1 MRTAVCAAGAAAMAL
16 TVAVMAAAQAEEKW
30 GVIAVGPS
38 KEWRISF
45 GYPNYSTALY
55 WARYFIRGGRE
66 VLAFR
71 DCGALVQ
78 NDTGLSAARARPWPT
93 STAAGSSPRHAT
105 RDPPEP
111 SRGPERR
118 HQVFRC
124 NSIVAQ
130 SIQAF
135 SMSFACASRTGAEG
149 FVSLNHC

>member
-1 MRTAVCAAGAAAMAL
+1 MAL
-16 TVAVMAAAQAEEKW
+16 TVAVMAAEEKW

-78 NDTGLSAARARPWPT
+78 NDTGLSAA
-93 STAAGSSPRHAT
+93 SGAT
-105 RDPPEP
+105 LSD
-111 SRGPERR
+111 
-118 HQVFRC
+118 
-124 NSIVAQ
+124 
-130 SIQAF
+130 
-135 SMSFACASRTGAEG
+135 AEG
-149 FVSLNHC
+149 TALADLDGSWIVTSACNAGPPGTFQGP